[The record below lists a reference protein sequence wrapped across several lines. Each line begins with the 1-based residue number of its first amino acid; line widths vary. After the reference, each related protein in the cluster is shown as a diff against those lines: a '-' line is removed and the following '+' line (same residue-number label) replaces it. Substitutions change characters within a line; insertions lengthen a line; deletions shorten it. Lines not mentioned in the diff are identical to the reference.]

1 MINFCRMHGCVSRT
15 KLSDGCFGWLLALK
29 VVEIGLLL
37 ALHYVFDFD
46 WLEACAITAAVAIG
60 LAVIVWSI
68 GKARS

>member
-1 MINFCRMHGCVSRT
+1 MFRYLGMGN
-15 KLSDGCFGWLLALK
+15 KNDCFGWLLGLK

-37 ALHYVFDFD
+37 SLHYAFDFD

-68 GKARS
+68 GKDRS

>member
-1 MINFCRMHGCVSRT
+1 MHALLMS
-15 KLSDGCFGWLLALK
+15 KDSSDGRIDCLLRLK

-37 ALHYVFDFD
+37 ALHYAFDFD

-68 GKARS
+68 GKDRS

>member
-1 MINFCRMHGCVSRT
+1 MKCEKENGP
-15 KLSDGCFGWLLALK
+15 FGWLLALK

-37 ALHYVFDFD
+37 VLHYALEFD

-68 GKARS
+68 CKARS

>member
-1 MINFCRMHGCVSRT
+1 M
-15 KLSDGCFGWLLALK
+15 KLMGMRPVCNLKCAPTGWLLWLK

-37 ALHYVFDFD
+37 ALHYAFDFD
-46 WLEACAITAAVAIG
+46 CAITAAVAIG

>member
-1 MINFCRMHGCVSRT
+1 MVDDKDSGYFC
-15 KLSDGCFGWLLALK
+15 WLLSLK

-37 ALHYVFDFD
+37 VLRYVFDYG

-68 GKARS
+68 GKDRS

>member
-1 MINFCRMHGCVSRT
+1 MGNKKGNDS
-15 KLSDGCFGWLLALK
+15 FGWLLWLK

-37 ALHYVFDFD
+37 VLHYVFDYG
-46 WLEACAITAAVAIG
+46 WLEACAITVAVAVG

>member
-1 MINFCRMHGCVSRT
+1 MHALLMS
-15 KLSDGCFGWLLALK
+15 KDSSDGCFGWLLWLK

-37 ALHYVFDFD
+37 VLRYVFDYD

-60 LAVIVWSI
+60 LAVIVWSF